1 MFESVISQSQQF
13 MVGWVRLWQQQL
25 ERLDA
30 ASQEAARLQAEGAAR
45 TSEAIDELA
54 SLGKASLDYANRLSS
69 EWRRAGLEAWRRGT
83 ETITAATTTS
93 QAG

>member
-13 MVGWVRLWQQQL
+13 MVGWGRLWQQQL

-45 TSEAIDELA
+45 TSEGATR
-54 SLGKASLDYANRLSS
+54 STPVS
-69 EWRRAGLEAWRRGT
+69 
-83 ETITAATTTS
+83 AATSVTP
-93 QAG
+93 